1 MRRNRIFVL
10 LAVATVALAG
20 APAAL
25 AQASD
30 ADLPQQQRAE
40 TDADR
45 QALVAINLD
54 LTDAEHQAF
63 WPLYREY
70 RSEMAAVDGR
80 AQKLIYDYAEVWESA
95 TPLQAAAM
103 IDELMSIQEDNLALR
118 RSYLPRF
125 RKVLPE
131 VKVARFLQIENKI
144 DAVVMLDLAASI
156 PLIKTGE

>member
-1 MRRNRIFVL
+1 MKRNPISIL
-10 LAVATVALAG
+10 LALATVALAG

-25 AQASD
+25 AQISD
-30 ADLPQQQRAE
+30 TDLPQQQRAD

-45 QALVAINLD
+45 RALVAINLD

-70 RSEMAAVDGR
+70 RSEMAAVEDR
-80 AQKLIYDYAEVWESA
+80 QQNLIQSYAEVWESA
-95 TPLQAAAM
+95 TPVQAAAM
-103 IDELMSIQEDNLALR
+103 IDEMVSIQEDELELR

-156 PLIKTGE
+156 PLIKTGG